1 MVRHAADETAAI
13 LAAVRHRLA
22 VSLRS
27 RVAGADASERAAQ
40 IWGSPGPRRF
50 RPGDPI
56 WQVHADASMYVG
68 GIRALLLQSLHP
80 LAMAGVAGHSGFRSD
95 PWGRLQRTSAYIA
108 TTTFGT
114 TPHADDLVA
123 RVRSVHDRVRGK
135 AEDGRS
141 YAASDPHLLGW
152 VHAAEIGSFLR
163 AYQLYGPGPLSSGEA
178 DRYVEQTAVIAELV
192 GVVGPPRSVADLR
205 RVLDGYRAELEPT
218 PASRDAARFL
228 VLRPPLPLAARPGYT
243 LLCAGAL
250 ASLPAWARTM
260 VGLPLPTLVAAGIAR
275 PAGRVAAGVVR
286 WAMGDRLIAADRVS
300 APQP

>member
-1 MVRHAADETAAI
+1 MARPATDQSTAI

-50 RPGDPI
+50 RSEDPI
-56 WQVHADASMYVG
+56 WRVHADASMYVG

-95 PWGRLQRTSAYIA
+95 PWGRLQRTSSYIA

-114 TPHADDLVA
+114 TQHADDLVA
-123 RVRSVHDRVRGK
+123 RVRSVHERVRGK
-135 AEDGRS
+135 APDGRR

-152 VHAAEIGSFLR
+152 VHAAEIDSFLTT
-163 AYQLYGPGPLSSGEA
+163 YQRYGPTPLPRGEA

-228 VLRPPLPLAARPGYT
+228 VFQPPPEKT
-243 LLCAGAL
+243 
-250 ASLPAWARTM
+250 
-260 VGLPLPTLVAAGIAR
+260 
-275 PAGRVAAGVVR
+275 
-286 WAMGDRLIAADRVS
+286 
-300 APQP
+300 